1 MTSLGDEIV
10 DHMAKQY
17 ADHIDKQILDMIMID
32 ALKTEGWTETNINPA
47 FGKGSI
53 VTEIDW
59 YSQTAEWVHINAT
72 DDYKLI
78 RGQWLFKNPADATL
92 FVLRWK

>member
-1 MTSLGDEIV
+1 MTSDELV

-17 ADHIDKQILDMIMID
+17 ADHIDKEILDMIMID

-47 FGKGSI
+47 FGPS
-53 VTEIDW
+53 VALSDW
-59 YSQTAEWVHINAT
+59 YIETASWIHLNAT